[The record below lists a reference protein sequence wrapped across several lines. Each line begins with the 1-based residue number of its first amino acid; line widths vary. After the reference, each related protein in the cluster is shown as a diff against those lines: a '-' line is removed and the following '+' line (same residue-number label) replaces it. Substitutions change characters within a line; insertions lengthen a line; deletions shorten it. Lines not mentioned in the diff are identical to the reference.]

1 MLNIWDLQM
10 TLPKIG
16 DSSYSL
22 SFVFVKGNA
31 FAFFFFFA
39 FKMIIQ
45 EHFLSTIFHNYTFK
59 NLEFISFVHFL
70 VPK

>member
-10 TLPKIG
+10 TLPKTG

-45 EHFLSTIFHNYTFK
+45 EHLLSTIYHNYTFTQ
-59 NLEFISFVHFL
+59 LEFISIVQFL
-70 VPK
+70 VPE

>member
-10 TLPKIG
+10 TLPKTG
-16 DSSYSL
+16 DSRYSL

-45 EHFLSTIFHNYTFK
+45 EHLLSTIYHNDTFTK
-59 NLEFISFVHFL
+59 SS
-70 VPK
+70 

>member
-31 FAFFFFFA
+31 FAFFFFFFA

-45 EHFLSTIFHNYTFK
+45 EHLLSTIYHNDTFTQ
-59 NLEFISFVHFL
+59 SS
-70 VPK
+70 